1 MPSSSL
7 MSTSMIEQGWAALN
21 AGDVAT
27 ACDAFEE
34 ALAEAESGAAREGLG
49 QALYLQRDYFG
60 AIAQHE
66 RAYAAY
72 RREGQTFA
80 AGRAA
85 RILAWIT
92 GNVLGDWAV
101 QNGWLARALRI
112 LTEAGED
119 APEHGWVLIIKSY
132 AERDAAVR
140 EAWFREAIAV
150 GRRFADPNIE
160 IESLA
165 SLAAL
170 YLMTGRVE
178 QGLALV
184 DESMT
189 ALCAGEL
196 TEIASVD
203 SLFCGL
209 FWACELVSDVP
220 RADQWIRATSGFMAG
235 RNVAAAFCRA
245 HYGGILTA
253 AGRWQ
258 EAEVQL
264 LDAARHFDRGMP
276 QRRAAAIVRLA
287 DLRVRQGRLEEA
299 GQLLKGL
306 EQHPDAVRTLA
317 AFHLARGDIALARDL
332 LERATEISDD
342 EIAAVGA
349 SNMTGPLLALLVDV
363 YIEQGCLEEA
373 EQAARRLH
381 SIAQAQRGTYL
392 PAAAAL
398 AQGRVCVASG
408 RGDAR
413 SCLTS
418 ALEGFAKAQL
428 PMELARTRLEM
439 AYALAERSPEVAV
452 AEAKAA
458 LEDFERL
465 DARQYADA
473 AGALLRSLGA
483 PIRTGPKGFGALTRR
498 EAEVLKLI
506 GAGLS
511 NSEIGDRL
519 YITRKT
525 VEHHVGNVLSKLNLR
540 NRAEAAGYA
549 LRQETST

>member
-1 MPSSSL
+1 MPSSGL

-49 QALYLQRDYFG
+49 QALYLRRDYAG
-60 AIAQHE
+60 AIAQQE

-72 RREGQTFA
+72 RRDGHTFA
-80 AGRAA
+80 AARAA
-85 RILAWIT
+85 RNLAWIT

-101 QNGWLARALRI
+101 HNGWLARARRI
-112 LTEAGED
+112 LEEVGDNGA
-119 APEHGWVLIIKSY
+119 EHAWVLIISSY
-132 AERDAAVR
+132 SEPDAKVR
-140 EAWFREAIAV
+140 QDLCREAIAI
-150 GRRFADPNIE
+150 GRRVADSNIE
-160 IESLA
+160 IEALA
-165 SLAAL
+165 SLGAL
-170 YLMTGRVE
+170 YLMIGRTDE
-178 QGLALV
+178 GLALL
-184 DESMT
+184 DESMA

-196 TEIASVD
+196 TEIVTMD
-203 SLFCGL
+203 NLFCGL
-209 FWACELVSDVP
+209 FWACELVNDVS
-220 RADQWIRATSGFMAG
+220 RADQWIRAASEVMAS
-235 RNVAAAFCRA
+235 RNAVAAFCRA

-264 LDAARHFDRGMP
+264 IDAARHFDQGMP
-276 QRRAAAIVRLA
+276 QRRAAAIIRLA

-306 EQHPDAVRTLA
+306 EQHPDAVRVLA
-317 AFHLARGDIALARDL
+317 AFHLARGDVALARDL
-332 LERATEISDD
+332 LERATEGSDD
-342 EIAAVGA
+342 EVAAVGA
-349 SNMTGPLLALLVDV
+349 SSMKGPLLALLVDV
-363 YIEQGCLEEA
+363 YLEQGCVEEA
-373 EQAARRLH
+373 EQTAQRLH
-381 SIAQAQRGTYL
+381 RIAETQHGAYL
-392 PAAAAL
+392 AAAAAL

-413 SCLTS
+413 ASLNS
-418 ALEGFAKAQL
+418 ALEGFAEAQL

-439 AYALAERSPEVAV
+439 AYALAERSPEVAI

-465 DARQYADA
+465 DASQYADA

-483 PIRTGPKGFGALTRR
+483 PIRTGPKGYGALTRR

-511 NSEIGDRL
+511 NAEIGDRL

-525 VEHHVGNVLSKLNLR
+525 VEHHVGNVLSKLGLR

>member
-1 MPSSSL
+1 
-7 MSTSMIEQGWAALN
+7 MIEEGWAALN
-21 AGDVAT
+21 AGDAAT
-27 ACDAFEE
+27 AHTAFQS
-34 ALAEAESGAAREGLG
+34 ALAEIETGSGREGLG
-49 QALYLQRDYFG
+49 QALYLQRDYSD
-60 AIAQHE
+60 AIKQHE

-72 RREGQTFA
+72 RREGQTEA
-80 AGRAA
+80 ATRVA

-112 LTEAGED
+112 LAELGED
-119 APEHGWVLIIKSY
+119 APEHGWVLIIRSY
-132 AERDAAVR
+132 TEPDAAAR
-140 EAWFREAIAV
+140 EEMFREAITI

-165 SLAAL
+165 SLAGL
-170 YLMTGRVE
+170 YLMTGRDNE
-178 QGLALV
+178 GLALL
-184 DESMT
+184 DESMA

-203 SLFCGL
+203 NLFCGL
-209 FWACELVSDVP
+209 FWACELVNDVV
-220 RADQWIRATSGFMAG
+220 RADQWMRATAEVMAS
-235 RNVAAAFCRA
+235 RNVVGAFCRA
-245 HYGGILTA
+245 HYGAILTA
-253 AGRWQ
+253 AGRWH

-264 LDAARHFDRGMP
+264 IDAARHFDRGMP
-276 QRRAAAIVRLA
+276 ERRAAAIIRLA

-317 AFHLARGDIALARDL
+317 AFHLARGDAALARDL
-332 LERATEISDD
+332 LERATEGAD
-342 EIAAVGA
+342 EKVATIGA
-349 SNMTGPLLALLVDV
+349 STMLGPLLAQLVDV
-363 YIEQGCLEEA
+363 YLEQGCIPEA
-373 EQAARRLH
+373 EQATQRLH
-381 SIAQAQRGTYL
+381 RIAQAQHGTYL

-413 SCLTS
+413 AYLS
-418 ALEGFAKAQL
+418 AALDGFGKSQL

-439 AYALAERSPEVAV
+439 AYALAERSPEVAI

-458 LEDFERL
+458 LEEFERL
-465 DARQYADA
+465 EAARYADA

-498 EAEVLKLI
+498 EAEVLELI

-525 VEHHVGNVLSKLNLR
+525 VEHHVGNVLSKLGLR

-549 LRQETST
+549 LRQKTSL